1 MPTRCGCCKILCKK
15 ASIKRLVGL
24 FLKSIL
30 CCFWHCGILLIGEL
44 SSKTAVFVA
53 THIVEL
59 LQNIIRVNGTARK
72 VTMSNTAL

>member
-1 MPTRCGCCKILCKK
+1 MPAHCGNGKIPCKK

-30 CCFWHCGILLIGEL
+30 CCIWHCGILLILEL

-53 THIVEL
+53 THIAEL